1 LAWDRGLPE
10 DVSMPADPEE
20 VRRGLF
26 ALEAVVFDT
35 DGVLTDTASVHAA
48 AWKRLFDEYLQQ
60 RSARLGEPFRPF
72 EQRDYLR
79 HVDGKPRYDGVA
91 GFLAS
96 RGITLPWGDPA
107 DPPGRETVC
116 GLGNAKNLR
125 FLEYLREHGAR
136 AFPTSV
142 ALVREL
148 RDRGVKTAVVSA
160 SRNMGAVLDA
170 AGIRGLFDTGVDGAA
185 AARLGL
191 AGKPDPALFLEA
203 ARRLGVAPP
212 RAAVV
217 EDALAGVEAGRR
229 GGFGMVVGVDRAGQ
243 AAALRERGADV
254 VVDDL
259 GRLGPE
265 EDAAK
270 G

>member
-1 LAWDRGLPE
+1 
-10 DVSMPADPEE
+10 MPADPEE

-170 AGIRGLFDTGVDGAA
+170 AGIRG
-185 AARLGL
+185 
-191 AGKPDPALFLEA
+191 
-203 ARRLGVAPP
+203 
-212 RAAVV
+212 
-217 EDALAGVEAGRR
+217 
-229 GGFGMVVGVDRAGQ
+229 
-243 AAALRERGADV
+243 
-254 VVDDL
+254 
-259 GRLGPE
+259 
-265 EDAAK
+265 
-270 G
+270 